1 MRHQGFTLSD
11 NAKRRVHATLDA
23 ILSLIG
29 CACICTVV
37 AATYIIVNG

>member
-1 MRHQGFTLSD
+1 MRQQGFSYDSKT
-11 NAKRRVHATLDA
+11 NRRLHAALDA